1 MLRQALRENI
11 AIDYVLSGSP
21 CPVAADSGRMEEILL
36 NLALNAQD
44 AIPREGRLSIATTE
58 VFMEGAFARRH
69 DDVPPGRYILL
80 TVADTGEGMNEETL
94 RKVFDPFFTTKEQG
108 KGTGLGLSTV
118 YGIVKQHKGS
128 VEVESHPGSGT
139 RFMIYLPRSTA
150 LPEAE
155 AASVPGQPA
164 RGTETILLVED
175 EAPIRTLLSRHLR
188 GMGYMVLEASDG
200 ITALRKSEEHDGA
213 VHMLLTDV
221 VMPRMNGTELHDR
234 LREVTPDLKVLFMSG
249 YQRDVISSHVA
260 GDQELDLITKP
271 FSVQALA
278 ARVREILDR

>member
-11 AIDYVLSGSP
+11 AIDYFLSDSP

-69 DDVPPGRYILL
+69 DDVPAGRYVLL
-80 TVADTGEGMNEETL
+80 TVTDTGEGMNEETL
-94 RKVFDPFFTTKEQG
+94 RRVFDPFFTTKEQG

-118 YGIVKQHKGS
+118 YGIVKQHNGS
-128 VEVESHPGSGT
+128 VEVESHPGTGT
-139 RFMIYLPRSTA
+139 RFMIYLPRSAA

-155 AASVPGQPA
+155 NDPPAGQPA

-175 EAPIRTLLSRHLR
+175 EAPIRTLISRHLR
-188 GMGYMVLEASDG
+188 GLGYMVLEAADG
-200 ITALRKSEEHDGA
+200 ISALRMSSEHAGA
-213 VHMLLTDV
+213 VHMLVTDV
-221 VMPRMNGTELHDR
+221 VMPRMNGMELHDR
-234 LREVTPDLKVLFMSG
+234 LREGIPDLKVLFMSG
-249 YQRDVISSHVA
+249 YQRDVIRSHIDR
-260 GDQELDLITKP
+260 GRELDLITKP

-278 ARVREILDR
+278 ARMREILDR